1 MKLRSTALLILSL
14 CLVIAF
20 SASAGAREYRLG
32 PGDVLSISLWGSVSQ
47 QFSVTVGT
55 DGTFELP
62 MIGRVVAEGKT
73 VVELAAELKELFAV
87 YIKEPNVIVDLTR
100 AREIRVQILGN
111 VRTPGLFSFTAE
123 TTLSQAL
130 AWAGGVT
137 ERGDSEAIS
146 VQRTSGEV
154 LTVNL
159 KPLLIGV
166 GGEDLDLQDGD
177 TVVVP
182 LGTITVAVIGEVNK
196 PGVYELPRDARLMD
210 ALMAA
215 GGPTRTAITNRVTIY
230 EASDLADP
238 QPQGTEIFK
247 GNMQENP
254 TIKQGYVVYVPRN
267 VIWDISLVASILSV
281 LTGIKSLL
289 GL

>member
-87 YIKEPNVIVDLTR
+87 YIKEPNVIVNLTR

-130 AWAGGVT
+130 ARAGGVT

-159 KPLLIGV
+159 KPLLTGV

>member
-87 YIKEPNVIVDLTR
+87 YIKEPNVIVNLTC

-130 AWAGGVT
+130 ARAGGVT

-159 KPLLIGV
+159 KPLLTGV

>member
-20 SASAGAREYRLG
+20 SVSAGAREYRLG

-87 YIKEPNVIVDLTR
+87 YIKEPNVIVNLTC

-130 AWAGGVT
+130 ARAGGVT

-159 KPLLIGV
+159 KPLLTGV

>member
-87 YIKEPNVIVDLTR
+87 YIKEPNVIVNLTR

-130 AWAGGVT
+130 ARAGGVT

-159 KPLLIGV
+159 KPLLTGV

-182 LGTITVAVIGEVNK
+182 LGTFTVAVIGEVNK